1 MTKKQKTVFV
11 CQECGY
17 ESPKWMGQ
25 CVCGAWNSM
34 VEEHIR
40 KPEPTVTGRRSAV
53 EKKKAAGPQKI
64 IGISAKGEIPRLDTG
79 LKELNRVM
87 GGGLVNGSMTLISG
101 EPGIGKS
108 TIIMQAAQNI
118 AAKYGNVLYVTGE
131 ESEEQV
137 AMRAERICKHVS
149 QNIFVL
155 AETNMDVIYDT
166 VEELKPVFLV
176 IDSIQTIYAQ
186 ELESAPGSVSQVR
199 TCGNHVMRIA
209 KGMDIPTF
217 LVAHVTKSGELAG
230 PKTVE
235 HMVDCVLHLTG
246 ERNREMRV
254 LRAFKNRFG
263 TTSEIGIFE
272 MTGEGLQEVQDL
284 SSRFLQETDQEPQEG
299 SVITAVYEGSR
310 PLLMEVQALAVTT
323 HLSFPRR
330 TAVGI
335 DSSRLN
341 MLLAVLERKA
351 QVPLTSKDVYVNV
364 AGGLRLE
371 GTSADL
377 AVALAVHSSV
387 TGKVSMPGTLVL
399 GEVGLTGEIRHVANA
414 DKIISEAVRMGFKK
428 IIVPK
433 NQLKN
438 GKIKSRHQDS
448 GVKIIGVATIAE
460 AVTAY

>member
-1 MTKKQKTVFV
+1 MLF
-11 CQECGY
+11 
-17 ESPKWMGQ
+17 
-25 CVCGAWNSM
+25 
-34 VEEHIR
+34 
-40 KPEPTVTGRRSAV
+40 RS
-53 EKKKAAGPQKI
+53 
-64 IGISAKGEIPRLDTG
+64 
-79 LKELNRVM
+79 
-87 GGGLVNGSMTLISG
+87 
-101 EPGIGKS
+101 
-108 TIIMQAAQNI
+108 
-118 AAKYGNVLYVTGE
+118 
-131 ESEEQV
+131 
-137 AMRAERICKHVS
+137 
-149 QNIFVL
+149 
-155 AETNMDVIYDT
+155 
-166 VEELKPVFLV
+166 
-176 IDSIQTIYAQ
+176 
-186 ELESAPGSVSQVR
+186 
-199 TCGNHVMRIA
+199 
-209 KGMDIPTF
+209 
-217 LVAHVTKSGELAG
+217 
-230 PKTVE
+230 
-235 HMVDCVLHLTG
+235 
-246 ERNREMRV
+246 
-254 LRAFKNRFG
+254 
-263 TTSEIGIFE
+263 
-272 MTGEGLQEVQDL
+272 
-284 SSRFLQETDQEPQEG
+284 
-299 SVITAVYEGSR
+299 
-310 PLLMEVQALAVTT
+310 
-323 HLSFPRR
+323 